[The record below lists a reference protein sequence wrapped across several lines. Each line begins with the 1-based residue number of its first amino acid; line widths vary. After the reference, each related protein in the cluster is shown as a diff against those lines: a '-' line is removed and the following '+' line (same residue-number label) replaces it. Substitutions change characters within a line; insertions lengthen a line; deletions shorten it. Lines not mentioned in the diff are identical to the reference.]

1 MSEDELD
8 DGIVTNILA
17 SLITCFLI
25 SIEREMPPHARKARL
40 IVKVEEA
47 IMNLANTTSVKLNER
62 QNEIGTKLYNK
73 LLEEFQTLVEEDIPN
88 ERRALLGLIQEPC
101 NTSECK

>member
-1 MSEDELD
+1 MTEDEID

-25 SIEREMPPHARKARL
+25 SIEREMPPHTKKARL

-47 IMNLANTTSVKLNER
+47 IMNFANTSSIKLNDR
-62 QNEIGTKLYNK
+62 QNEIGVKLYNK

-88 ERRALLGLIQEPC
+88 ERQRLLDGL
-101 NTSECK
+101 